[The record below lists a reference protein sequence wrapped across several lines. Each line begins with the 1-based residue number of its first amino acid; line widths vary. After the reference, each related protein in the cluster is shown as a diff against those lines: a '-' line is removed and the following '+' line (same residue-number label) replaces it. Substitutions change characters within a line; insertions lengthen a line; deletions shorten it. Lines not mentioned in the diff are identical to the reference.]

1 MYLKYSFLLCVVF
14 LRFHFIRFFFG
25 APTTCRPLVYWVL
38 CGWPTASH
46 VAAYHKTQNTN
57 TLTNLQHFDYR
68 NMRLIYNQGGINH
81 AHEALR
87 VENRGV
93 RKPAFSSGEK
103 MKIVRAVE
111 KMLGE
116 EQISLGV
123 AAARL
128 GTTRQNLIN
137 WQKNAEAL
145 SDSQVENRLS
155 LHKGPMSILDDITQE
170 LIEYITHWRER
181 GFPVTRMC
189 LVRKIGQLK
198 PDFLTKS
205 MEACK
210 MAISR
215 FLAKHNMTHR
225 VATHKA

>member
-1 MYLKYSFLLCVVF
+1 
-14 LRFHFIRFFFG
+14 
-25 APTTCRPLVYWVL
+25 
-38 CGWPTASH
+38 
-46 VAAYHKTQNTN
+46 
-57 TLTNLQHFDYR
+57 
-68 NMRLIYNQGGINH
+68 MRLIYNQGGISH
-81 AHEALR
+81 AREALR
-87 VENRGV
+87 IENRAV

-155 LHKGPMSILDDITQE
+155 LHKGPMSMLDDITQE
-170 LIEYITHWRER
+170 LTKYITHWRER

-189 LVRKIGQLK
+189 LVRKIG
-198 PDFLTKS
+198 
-205 MEACK
+205 
-210 MAISR
+210 
-215 FLAKHNMTHR
+215 
-225 VATHKA
+225 